1 MCGINVK
8 KLNFVM
14 EPTIKYENCEE
25 IFIGPAGVIAPGS
38 GQKRHFDN
46 ISAGNEY
53 ANGVGSYCQENQNPK
68 SQSSAFI
75 APTHQTLYAQF
86 QNNAAGQQEVKPAKR
101 YRRGESAVLFSP
113 PFFEVPDDINAQGDT
128 FTARCVSCQ
137 VILRGH
143 KNVSSNFIKH
153 MKRSHPEVHKMYE
166 NYKLL
171 KQHSRNMN
179 LLVNKSPAA
188 PSEQSYFDVSTC
200 LDNIQSNSVQLETD
214 AGENEQNSETTE
226 NSQPNSNTDLNETNE
241 NSVDS
246 QPNKNDISTSEV
258 NLSNKT
264 LHAISKMFDEK
275 LKSFATKAELSEV
288 SKNFINQARSRQS
301 TPCST
306 SVHDGHND
314 EDEVED
320 KKLDKY
326 KTIQNELETMRQ
338 RLSQSEQSKRV
349 LQRELHTLEKIVR
362 KRKLIINNMPIAPEQ
377 QPQTAVEQLLKERFD
392 LPNVALENVCVIG
405 NRNRQQNNRQTLLV
419 EVVRECDV
427 NAIFRRSACLKNTG
441 IYISSQMSQISLK
454 RKEKLLV
461 LRREMLRRNQSLKIL
476 VRNTQLL
483 VCGTYFYWDDFL
495 GLCVGNLDV
504 PECNLVSDDA
514 AEELKKLTKL
524 DMKEF
529 LNVLKNYD
537 IR

>member
-320 KKLDKY
+320 KK
-326 KTIQNELETMRQ
+326 TR
-338 RLSQSEQSKRV
+338 
-349 LQRELHTLEKIVR
+349 
-362 KRKLIINNMPIAPEQ
+362 
-377 QPQTAVEQLLKERFD
+377 
-392 LPNVALENVCVIG
+392 
-405 NRNRQQNNRQTLLV
+405 
-419 EVVRECDV
+419 
-427 NAIFRRSACLKNTG
+427 
-441 IYISSQMSQISLK
+441 
-454 RKEKLLV
+454 
-461 LRREMLRRNQSLKIL
+461 
-476 VRNTQLL
+476 
-483 VCGTYFYWDDFL
+483 
-495 GLCVGNLDV
+495 
-504 PECNLVSDDA
+504 
-514 AEELKKLTKL
+514 
-524 DMKEF
+524 
-529 LNVLKNYD
+529 
-537 IR
+537 